1 MYLNSFLPLKM
12 LGIFLPNCIT
22 IYTAPFE

>member
-1 MYLNSFLPLKM
+1 
-12 LGIFLPNCIT
+12 LPNCIT